1 MEDKK
6 LLCKADYDSAKA
18 KGEERRK
25 YFLEYWKKEENCA
38 YLRLNTDNKQEGWG
52 KQ

>member
-25 YFLEYWKKEENCA
+25 YFLEYWKKEENSTSVK
-38 YLRLNTDNKQEGWG
+38 LRISQIEYW
-52 KQ
+52 Q